1 MNKKRR
7 IPLNPFVLTGYVSPE
22 YFCDRQ
28 KETDKIISALLNGR
42 NITLTSPRRM
52 GKTGLIHHVFHN
64 MQENNDVKCFYVDLY
79 QTDSLELLVKKLADT
94 ILGSLDSTED
104 KIVKN
109 VVSFFKMLRP
119 VVTVD
124 PMTGEPGFKVDVEP
138 GQGEYSLSE
147 IFAYM
152 EQSDYRCFVAFD
164 EFQTIASYADKN
176 VEALLRSHIQRLT
189 NVNFIF
195 SGSQR
200 HVLENMFLSAS
211 RPFYQSTQMMP
222 LGTIDKSAYY
232 AFSSDKMKYNRQSI
246 DEESFDYLYT
256 KLSSHT
262 WYVHTLLNRLY
273 ESGYGTIDKTTVD
286 DIMAEILLEN
296 EGTFQTFLRLV
307 TPIQAKV
314 LYAIASE
321 GTIKEIQGKSFL
333 TKYQLGAASTVK
345 TAVKSL
351 AEKELL
357 LDNNGEYQ
365 IYDRFFGLWLVRN
378 RQD

>member
-1 MNKKRR
+1 MNKKKR

-52 GKTGLIHHVFHN
+52 GKTGLIHHVFRN
-64 MQENNDVKCFYVDLY
+64 MQEDNDVKCFYVDLY

-94 ILGSLDSTED
+94 ILGTLDSTED
-104 KIVKN
+104 TIIKN
-109 VVSFFKMLRP
+109 VISFFKMLRP

-164 EFQTIASYADKN
+164 EFQTIAGYADKN
-176 VEALLRSHIQRLT
+176 VEALLRSYIQRLT

-200 HVLENMFLSAS
+200 HVLENMFASAS

-232 AFSSDKMKYNRQSI
+232 AFSSDMMRNNGQSI
-246 DEESFDYLYT
+246 DEETFDYLYT

-273 ESGYGTIDKTTVD
+273 ETGIETIDKATVD
-286 DIMAEILLEN
+286 DILADILLEN

-314 LYAIASE
+314 LHAVATE
-321 GTIKEIQGKSFL
+321 GTIKEIQGKAFL

-351 AEKELL
+351 VEKELL

-365 IYDRFFGLWLVRN
+365 IYDRFFGLWLV
-378 RQD
+378 

>member
-1 MNKKRR
+1 MNKKKR
-7 IPLNPFVLTGYVSPE
+7 IPLNPFVLTGYVSPD

-64 MQENNDVKCFYVDLY
+64 MQENNDVKCFYVDIY
-79 QTDSLELLVKKLADT
+79 QTDSLELLVKKLADA
-94 ILGSLDSTED
+94 ILETLDSTED

-109 VVSFFKMLRP
+109 VISFFKMLRP
-119 VVTVD
+119 VVTID
-124 PMTGEPGFKVDVEP
+124 PMTGEPGIKVDVER

-164 EFQTIASYADKN
+164 EFQTIDRYADKN

-189 NVNFIF
+189 NAYYQF
-195 SGSQR
+195 SSEKMRKNGQ
-200 HVLENMFLSAS
+200 
-211 RPFYQSTQMMP
+211 
-222 LGTIDKSAYY
+222 TIDG
-232 AFSSDKMKYNRQSI
+232 
-246 DEESFDYLYT
+246 ESFDYLYS

-273 ESGYGTIDKTTVD
+273 ETGLKTIDKSVVD
-286 DIMAEILLEN
+286 EILSDILLEN

-307 TPIQAKV
+307 TPIQARV

-321 GTIKEIQGKSFL
+321 VSIKEIQGKAFL

-351 AEKELL
+351 MEKELL
-357 LDNNGEYQ
+357 IDNNGEYQ
-365 IYDRFFGLWLVRN
+365 IYDRFFGLWLVEN
-378 RQD
+378 GY

>member
-1 MNKKRR
+1 MNKKKR
-7 IPLNPFVLTGYVSPE
+7 IPLNPFVLTGYVSPD

-152 EQSDYRCFVAFD
+152 EKSDYRCFVAFD

-200 HVLENMFLSAS
+200 HVLENMFASAS

-222 LGTIDKSAYY
+222 LGDIDKSAYY
-232 AFSSDKMKYNRQSI
+232 AFSSDMMRNNGQSI
-246 DEESFDYLYT
+246 DEETFDYLYT

-273 ESGYGTIDKTTVD
+273 ESGYETIDKTTVE
-286 DIMAEILLEN
+286 DIMADILLEN

-321 GTIKEIQGKSFL
+321 GTIKEIQGKTFL
-333 TKYQLGAASTVK
+333 TKYRLGAASTVK

-351 AEKELL
+351 VEKELL

-365 IYDRFFGLWLVRN
+365 IYDRFFGIWLIGN
-378 RQD
+378 N

>member
-1 MNKKRR
+1 MNKKKR
-7 IPLNPFVLTGYVSPE
+7 IPLNPFVLTGYVSPD

-42 NITLTSPRRM
+42 NITLASPRRM

-94 ILGSLDSTED
+94 I
-104 KIVKN
+104 
-109 VVSFFKMLRP
+109 
-119 VVTVD
+119 
-124 PMTGEPGFKVDVEP
+124 PGFKVDVEP
-138 GQGEYSLSE
+138 GQAEYSLSE

-164 EFQTIASYADKN
+164 EFQTIAGDADKN
-176 VEALLRSHIQRLT
+176 IEALLRSYIQRLT

-200 HVLENMFLSAS
+200 HVLENMFVSAS

-222 LGTIDKSAYY
+222 LGTIDENAYY
-232 AFSSDKMKYNRQSI
+232 MFSSEKMRKIGQSI
-246 DEESFDYLYT
+246 DRDTFDYIYT

-273 ESGYGTIDKTTVD
+273 ETGYETINKDTVD
-286 DIMAEILLEN
+286 EILSDILLEN

-307 TPIQAKV
+307 TPIQTRV

-321 GTIKEIQGKSFL
+321 GSIKEIQGKAFL

-351 AEKELL
+351 VAKELL

-365 IYDRFFGLWLVRN
+365 LYDRFFGLWLVEN
-378 RQD
+378 GH

>member
-200 HVLENMFLSAS
+200 HVLENMFASAS

-273 ESGYGTIDKTTVD
+273 ESGYGTIDKTTVY

-351 AEKELL
+351 VEKELL

-365 IYDRFFGLWLVRN
+365 IYDRFFGLWLLRN
-378 RQD
+378 RQN

>member
-1 MNKKRR
+1 
-7 IPLNPFVLTGYVSPE
+7 
-22 YFCDRQ
+22 
-28 KETDKIISALLNGR
+28 
-42 NITLTSPRRM
+42 M

-152 EQSDYRCFVAFD
+152 EKSDYRCFVAFD

-200 HVLENMFLSAS
+200 HVLENMFASAS

-222 LGTIDKSAYY
+222 LGDIDKSAYY
-232 AFSSDKMKYNRQSI
+232 AFSSDKMRNNRQSI
-246 DEESFDYLYT
+246 DEETFDYLYT

-273 ESGYGTIDKTTVD
+273 ESGYKTIDKTTVE
-286 DIMAEILLEN
+286 DIMADILLEN

-321 GTIKEIQGKSFL
+321 GTIKEIQGKTFL
-333 TKYQLGAASTVK
+333 TKYRLGAASTVK

-351 AEKELL
+351 VEKELL

-365 IYDRFFGLWLVRN
+365 IYDRFFGIWLIGN
-378 RQD
+378 N

>member
-1 MNKKRR
+1 MNKKKR

-52 GKTGLIHHVFHN
+52 GKTGLIHHVFRN
-64 MQENNDVKCFYVDLY
+64 MQEDNDVKCFYVDLY

-94 ILGSLDSTED
+94 ILGTLDSTED
-104 KIVKN
+104 TIIKN
-109 VVSFFKMLRP
+109 VISFFKMLRP

-164 EFQTIASYADKN
+164 EFQTIAGYADKN
-176 VEALLRSHIQRLT
+176 VEALLRSYIQRLT

-200 HVLENMFLSAS
+200 HVLENMFASAS

-232 AFSSDKMKYNRQSI
+232 AFSSDMMRNNGQSI
-246 DEESFDYLYT
+246 DEETFDYLYT

-273 ESGYGTIDKTTVD
+273 ETGIETIDKATVD
-286 DIMAEILLEN
+286 DILADILLEN

-314 LYAIASE
+314 LHAVAAE
-321 GTIKEIQGKSFL
+321 GTINEIQGKAFL

-351 AEKELL
+351 VGKELL

-365 IYDRFFGLWLVRN
+365 IYDRFFGLWLV
-378 RQD
+378 

>member
-1 MNKKRR
+1 MNKKKR
-7 IPLNPFVLTGYVSPE
+7 IPLNPFVLTGYVSPD

-28 KETDKIISALLNGR
+28 KETDKNISALLNGR

-94 ILGSLDSTED
+94 I
-104 KIVKN
+104 
-109 VVSFFKMLRP
+109 
-119 VVTVD
+119 
-124 PMTGEPGFKVDVEP
+124 PGFKVDVEP
-138 GQGEYSLSE
+138 GQAEYSLSE

-164 EFQTIASYADKN
+164 EFQTIAGYADKN
-176 VEALLRSHIQRLT
+176 VEALLRSYIQRLT

-200 HVLENMFLSAS
+200 HVLENMFVSAS

-222 LGTIDKSAYY
+222 LGTIDENAYY
-232 AFSSDKMKYNRQSI
+232 MFSSEKMRKIGQSI
-246 DEESFDYLYT
+246 DRDTFDYIYT

-273 ESGYGTIDKTTVD
+273 ETGLETINNSIVD
-286 DIMAEILLEN
+286 EILSDILLEN

-307 TPIQAKV
+307 TPIQTRV

-321 GTIKEIQGKSFL
+321 GSIKEIQGKAFL

-351 AEKELL
+351 VEKELL
-357 LDNNGEYQ
+357 IDNNGEYQ
-365 IYDRFFGLWLVRN
+365 LYDRFFGLWLVENVR
-378 RQD
+378 

>member
-1 MNKKRR
+1 MNKKKR

-52 GKTGLIHHVFHN
+52 GKTGLIHHVFRN
-64 MQENNDVKCFYVDLY
+64 MQEDNDVKCFYVDLY

-94 ILGSLDSTED
+94 ILGTLDSTED
-104 KIVKN
+104 TIIKN
-109 VVSFFKMLRP
+109 VISFFKMLRP

-164 EFQTIASYADKN
+164 EFQTIAGYADKN
-176 VEALLRSHIQRLT
+176 VEALLRSYIQRLT

-200 HVLENMFLSAS
+200 HVLENMFASAS

-232 AFSSDKMKYNRQSI
+232 AFSSDMMRNNGQSI
-246 DEESFDYLYT
+246 DEETFDYLYT

-273 ESGYGTIDKTTVD
+273 ETGIETIDKATVD
-286 DIMAEILLEN
+286 DILADILLEN

-314 LYAIASE
+314 LHAVASE
-321 GTIKEIQGKSFL
+321 GTIKEIQGKAFL

-351 AEKELL
+351 VEKELL
-357 LDNNGEYQ
+357 LDNNREYQ
-365 IYDRFFGLWLVRN
+365 IYDRFFGLWLV
-378 RQD
+378 

>member
-1 MNKKRR
+1 MNKKKR

-52 GKTGLIHHVFHN
+52 GKTGLIHHVFRN
-64 MQENNDVKCFYVDLY
+64 MQEDNDVKCFYVDLY

-94 ILGSLDSTED
+94 ILGTLDSTED
-104 KIVKN
+104 TIIKN
-109 VVSFFKMLRP
+109 VISSFKMLRP

-164 EFQTIASYADKN
+164 EFQTIAGYADKN
-176 VEALLRSHIQRLT
+176 VEALLRSYIQRLT

-200 HVLENMFLSAS
+200 HVLENMFASAS

-232 AFSSDKMKYNRQSI
+232 AFSSDMMRNNGQSI
-246 DEESFDYLYT
+246 DEETFDYLYT

-273 ESGYGTIDKTTVD
+273 ETGIETIDKATVD
-286 DIMAEILLEN
+286 DILADILLEN

-314 LYAIASE
+314 LHAVATE
-321 GTIKEIQGKSFL
+321 GTIKEIQGKAFL

-351 AEKELL
+351 VGKELL

-365 IYDRFFGLWLVRN
+365 IYDRFFGLWLV
-378 RQD
+378 

>member
-1 MNKKRR
+1 
-7 IPLNPFVLTGYVSPE
+7 
-22 YFCDRQ
+22 
-28 KETDKIISALLNGR
+28 
-42 NITLTSPRRM
+42 M
-52 GKTGLIHHVFHN
+52 GKTGLIHHVFYN
-64 MQENNDVKCFYVDLY
+64 MQESKDVKCFYVDLY
-79 QTDSLELLVKKLADT
+79 QTDSNELLVKKLADT
-94 ILGSLDSTED
+94 ILGTLDSTED

-119 VVTVD
+119 VVTID

-147 IFAYM
+147 VFAYM
-152 EQSDYRCFVAFD
+152 EQSDYRCIVAFD
-164 EFQTIASYADKN
+164 EFQTIAGYADKN

-195 SGSQR
+195 SDSQR
-200 HVLENMFLSAS
+200 HVLENMFVSAS

-222 LGTIDKSAYY
+222 LGTIDENAYY
-232 AFSSDKMKYNRQSI
+232 VFSSEKMSKNEQSI
-246 DEESFDYLYT
+246 DWDTFDYLYT

-273 ESGYGTIDKTTVD
+273 ETGFETINITIVD
-286 DIMAEILLEN
+286 EILSDILLEN

-307 TPIQAKV
+307 TPVQKRV

-321 GTIKEIQGKSFL
+321 GSIKKIQGKAFL

-345 TAVKSL
+345 TAVESL
-351 AEKELL
+351 VDKELL
-357 LDNNGEYQ
+357 LDNKGEYQ
-365 IYDRFFGLWLVRN
+365 LYDRFFGLWLADN
-378 RQD
+378 G

>member
-1 MNKKRR
+1 MNKKKR

-52 GKTGLIHHVFHN
+52 GKTGLIHHVFRN
-64 MQENNDVKCFYVDLY
+64 MQEDNNVKCFYVDLY

-94 ILGSLDSTED
+94 ILGTLDSTED
-104 KIVKN
+104 TIIKN
-109 VVSFFKMLRP
+109 VISFFKMLRP

-164 EFQTIASYADKN
+164 EFQTIAGYADKN
-176 VEALLRSHIQRLT
+176 VEALLRSYIQRLT

-200 HVLENMFLSAS
+200 HVLENMFASAS

-232 AFSSDKMKYNRQSI
+232 AFSSDMMRNNGQSI
-246 DEESFDYLYT
+246 DEETFDYLYT

-273 ESGYGTIDKTTVD
+273 ETGIETIDKATVD
-286 DIMAEILLEN
+286 DILADILLEN

-314 LYAIASE
+314 LHAVATE
-321 GTIKEIQGKSFL
+321 GTIKEIQGKAFL

-351 AEKELL
+351 VEKELL

-365 IYDRFFGLWLVRN
+365 IYDRFFGLWLV
-378 RQD
+378 

>member
-1 MNKKRR
+1 MNKKKR

-52 GKTGLIHHVFHN
+52 GKTGLIHHVFRN
-64 MQENNDVKCFYVDLY
+64 MQEDNDVKCFYVDLY

-94 ILGSLDSTED
+94 ILGTLDSTED
-104 KIVKN
+104 TIIKN
-109 VVSFFKMLRP
+109 VISSFKMLRP

-164 EFQTIASYADKN
+164 EFQTIAGYADKN
-176 VEALLRSHIQRLT
+176 VEALLRSYIQRLT

-200 HVLENMFLSAS
+200 HVLENMFASAS

-232 AFSSDKMKYNRQSI
+232 AFSSDMMRNNGQSI
-246 DEESFDYLYT
+246 DEETFDYLYT

-273 ESGYGTIDKTTVD
+273 ETGIETIDKATVD
-286 DIMAEILLEN
+286 DILADILLEN

-314 LYAIASE
+314 LHAVATE
-321 GTIKEIQGKSFL
+321 GTIKEIQGKAFL

-351 AEKELL
+351 VGKELL
-357 LDNNGEYQ
+357 LDNNREYQ
-365 IYDRFFGLWLVRN
+365 IYDRFFGLWLV
-378 RQD
+378 

>member
-1 MNKKRR
+1 MNKKKR

-52 GKTGLIHHVFHN
+52 GKTGLIHHVFRN
-64 MQENNDVKCFYVDLY
+64 MQEDNDVKCFYVDLY

-94 ILGSLDSTED
+94 ILGTLDSTED
-104 KIVKN
+104 TIIKN
-109 VVSFFKMLRP
+109 VISFFKMLRP

-164 EFQTIASYADKN
+164 EFQTIAGYADKN
-176 VEALLRSHIQRLT
+176 VEALLRSYIQRLT

-200 HVLENMFLSAS
+200 HVLENMFASAS

-222 LGTIDKSAYY
+222 LGTIDK
-232 AFSSDKMKYNRQSI
+232 
-246 DEESFDYLYT
+246 
-256 KLSSHT
+256 
-262 WYVHTLLNRLY
+262 
-273 ESGYGTIDKTTVD
+273 
-286 DIMAEILLEN
+286 
-296 EGTFQTFLRLV
+296 
-307 TPIQAKV
+307 
-314 LYAIASE
+314 
-321 GTIKEIQGKSFL
+321 
-333 TKYQLGAASTVK
+333 
-345 TAVKSL
+345 
-351 AEKELL
+351 
-357 LDNNGEYQ
+357 
-365 IYDRFFGLWLVRN
+365 
-378 RQD
+378 

>member
-1 MNKKRR
+1 MNKKKR

-94 ILGSLDSTED
+94 IL
-104 KIVKN
+104 
-109 VVSFFKMLRP
+109 
-119 VVTVD
+119 VTVD

-152 EQSDYRCFVAFD
+152 EKSDYRCFVAFD

-200 HVLENMFLSAS
+200 HVLENMFASAS

-222 LGTIDKSAYY
+222 LGDIDKSAYY
-232 AFSSDKMKYNRQSI
+232 AFSSDKMRNNRQSI
-246 DEESFDYLYT
+246 DEETFDYLYT

-273 ESGYGTIDKTTVD
+273 ESGYETIDKTTVE
-286 DIMAEILLEN
+286 DIMADILLEN

-321 GTIKEIQGKSFL
+321 GTIKEIQGKTFL
-333 TKYQLGAASTVK
+333 TKYRLGAASTVK

-351 AEKELL
+351 VEKELL

-365 IYDRFFGLWLVRN
+365 IYDRFFGLWLFRN
-378 RQD
+378 RQN

>member
-1 MNKKRR
+1 MNKKKR

-52 GKTGLIHHVFHN
+52 GKTGLIHHVFRN
-64 MQENNDVKCFYVDLY
+64 MQEDNDVKCFYVDLY

-94 ILGSLDSTED
+94 ILGTLDSTED
-104 KIVKN
+104 TIIKN
-109 VVSFFKMLRP
+109 VISFFKMLRP

-164 EFQTIASYADKN
+164 EFQTIAGYADKN
-176 VEALLRSHIQRLT
+176 VEALLRSYIQRLT

-200 HVLENMFLSAS
+200 HVLENMFASAS

-232 AFSSDKMKYNRQSI
+232 AFSSDKMRNNGQSI
-246 DEESFDYLYT
+246 DEETFDYLYT

-273 ESGYGTIDKTTVD
+273 ETGIETIDKATVD
-286 DIMAEILLEN
+286 DILADILLEN

-314 LYAIASE
+314 LHAVATE
-321 GTIKEIQGKSFL
+321 GTIKEIQGKAFL

-351 AEKELL
+351 VGKELL

-365 IYDRFFGLWLVRN
+365 IYDRFFGLWLV
-378 RQD
+378 

>member
-1 MNKKRR
+1 MNKKKR
-7 IPLNPFVLTGYVSPE
+7 IPLNPFVLTGYVSPD

-94 ILGSLDSTED
+94 I
-104 KIVKN
+104 
-109 VVSFFKMLRP
+109 
-119 VVTVD
+119 
-124 PMTGEPGFKVDVEP
+124 PGFKVDVEP
-138 GQGEYSLSE
+138 GQAEYSLSE

-164 EFQTIASYADKN
+164 EFQTIAGYADKN
-176 VEALLRSHIQRLT
+176 VEALLRSYIQRLT

-200 HVLENMFLSAS
+200 HVLENMFVSAS

-222 LGTIDKSAYY
+222 LGTIDENAYY
-232 AFSSDKMKYNRQSI
+232 MFSSEKMRKIGQSI
-246 DEESFDYLYT
+246 DRDTFDYIYT

-273 ESGYGTIDKTTVD
+273 ETGYETINKDTVD
-286 DIMAEILLEN
+286 EILSDILLEN
-296 EGTFQTFLRLV
+296 EGSFQTFLRLV
-307 TPIQAKV
+307 TPIQTRV

-321 GTIKEIQGKSFL
+321 GSIKEIQGKAFL

>member
-200 HVLENMFLSAS
+200 HVLENMFASAS

-273 ESGYGTIDKTTVD
+273 ETGYGTIDKTTVD

>member
-1 MNKKRR
+1 MNKKKR

-52 GKTGLIHHVFHN
+52 GKTGLIHHVFRN
-64 MQENNDVKCFYVDLY
+64 MQEDNDVKCFYVDLY

-94 ILGSLDSTED
+94 ILGTLDSTED
-104 KIVKN
+104 TIIKN
-109 VVSFFKMLRP
+109 VISFFKMLRP

-164 EFQTIASYADKN
+164 EFQTIARYADKN
-176 VEALLRSHIQRLT
+176 VEALLRSYIQRLT

-200 HVLENMFLSAS
+200 HVLENMFASAS

-232 AFSSDKMKYNRQSI
+232 AFSSDMMRNNGQSI
-246 DEESFDYLYT
+246 DEETFDYLYT

-273 ESGYGTIDKTTVD
+273 ETGIETIDKATVD
-286 DIMAEILLEN
+286 DILADILLEN

-314 LYAIASE
+314 LHAVATE
-321 GTIKEIQGKSFL
+321 GTIKEIQGKAFL

-351 AEKELL
+351 VGKELL

-365 IYDRFFGLWLVRN
+365 IYDRFFGLWLV
-378 RQD
+378 

>member
-1 MNKKRR
+1 MNKKKR

-52 GKTGLIHHVFHN
+52 GKTGLIHHVFRN
-64 MQENNDVKCFYVDLY
+64 MQEDNDVKCFYVDLY

-94 ILGSLDSTED
+94 ILGTLDSTED
-104 KIVKN
+104 TIIKN
-109 VVSFFKMLRP
+109 VIAFFKMLRP

-164 EFQTIASYADKN
+164 EFQTIAGYADKN
-176 VEALLRSHIQRLT
+176 VEALLRSYIQRLT

-200 HVLENMFLSAS
+200 HVLENMFASAS

-232 AFSSDKMKYNRQSI
+232 AFSSDMMRNNGQSI
-246 DEESFDYLYT
+246 DEETFDYLYT

-273 ESGYGTIDKTTVD
+273 ETGIETIDKATVD
-286 DIMAEILLEN
+286 DILADILLEN

-314 LYAIASE
+314 LHAVATE
-321 GTIKEIQGKSFL
+321 GTIKEIQGKAFL

-351 AEKELL
+351 VGKELL

-365 IYDRFFGLWLVRN
+365 IYDRFFGLWLV
-378 RQD
+378 

>member
-1 MNKKRR
+1 MNKKKR

-52 GKTGLIHHVFHN
+52 GKTGLIHHVFRN
-64 MQENNDVKCFYVDLY
+64 MQEDNDVKCFYVDLY

-94 ILGSLDSTED
+94 
-104 KIVKN
+104 
-109 VVSFFKMLRP
+109 
-119 VVTVD
+119 
-124 PMTGEPGFKVDVEP
+124 MTGEPGFKVDVEP

-164 EFQTIASYADKN
+164 EFQTIAGYADKN
-176 VEALLRSHIQRLT
+176 VEALLRSYIQRLT

-200 HVLENMFLSAS
+200 HVLENMFASAS

-232 AFSSDKMKYNRQSI
+232 AFSSDMMRNNGQSI
-246 DEESFDYLYT
+246 DEETFDYLYT

-273 ESGYGTIDKTTVD
+273 ETGIETIDKATVD
-286 DIMAEILLEN
+286 DILADILLEN

-314 LYAIASE
+314 LHAVATE
-321 GTIKEIQGKSFL
+321 GTIKEIQGKAFL

-351 AEKELL
+351 VEKELL
-357 LDNNGEYQ
+357 LDNNREYQ
-365 IYDRFFGLWLVRN
+365 IYDRFFGLWLV
-378 RQD
+378 

>member
-1 MNKKRR
+1 MNKKKR
-7 IPLNPFVLTGYVSPE
+7 IPLNPFVLTGYVSPD

-94 ILGSLDSTED
+94 I
-104 KIVKN
+104 
-109 VVSFFKMLRP
+109 
-119 VVTVD
+119 
-124 PMTGEPGFKVDVEP
+124 PGFKVDVEP
-138 GQGEYSLSE
+138 GQAEYSLSE

-164 EFQTIASYADKN
+164 EFQTIAGYADKN
-176 VEALLRSHIQRLT
+176 VEALLRSYIQRLT

-195 SGSQR
+195 SGSHR
-200 HVLENMFLSAS
+200 HVLENMFVSAS

-222 LGTIDKSAYY
+222 LGTIDENAYY
-232 AFSSDKMKYNRQSI
+232 MFSSEKMRKIGQSI
-246 DEESFDYLYT
+246 DRDTFDYIYT

-273 ESGYGTIDKTTVD
+273 ETGLETINNSIVD
-286 DIMAEILLEN
+286 EILSDILLEN

-307 TPIQAKV
+307 TPIQTRV

-321 GTIKEIQGKSFL
+321 GSIKEIQGKAFL

-351 AEKELL
+351 VEKELL
-357 LDNNGEYQ
+357 IDNNGEYQ
-365 IYDRFFGLWLVRN
+365 LYDRFFGLWLVENVR
-378 RQD
+378 

>member
-1 MNKKRR
+1 MNKKKR

-52 GKTGLIHHVFHN
+52 GKTGLIHHVFRN
-64 MQENNDVKCFYVDLY
+64 MQEDNDVKCFYVDLY

-94 ILGSLDSTED
+94 ILGTLDSTED
-104 KIVKN
+104 TIIKN
-109 VVSFFKMLRP
+109 VISFFKMLRP

-164 EFQTIASYADKN
+164 EFQTIAGYADKN
-176 VEALLRSHIQRLT
+176 VEALLRSYIQRLT

-200 HVLENMFLSAS
+200 HVLENMFASAS

-232 AFSSDKMKYNRQSI
+232 AFSSDMMRNNGQSI
-246 DEESFDYLYT
+246 DEETFDYLYT

-273 ESGYGTIDKTTVD
+273 ETGIETIDKATVD
-286 DIMAEILLEN
+286 DILADILLEN
-296 EGTFQTFLRLV
+296 EGTFQTFLRLI

-314 LYAIASE
+314 LHAVATE
-321 GTIKEIQGKSFL
+321 GTIKEIQGKAFL

-351 AEKELL
+351 VGKELL

-365 IYDRFFGLWLVRN
+365 IYDRFFGLWLV
-378 RQD
+378 

>member
-1 MNKKRR
+1 MNKKKR

-52 GKTGLIHHVFHN
+52 GKTGLIHHVFRN
-64 MQENNDVKCFYVDLY
+64 MQEDNDVKCFYVDLY

-94 ILGSLDSTED
+94 ILGTLDSTED
-104 KIVKN
+104 TIIKN
-109 VVSFFKMLRP
+109 VISFFKMLRP

-164 EFQTIASYADKN
+164 EFQTIAGYADKN
-176 VEALLRSHIQRLT
+176 VEALLRSYIQRLT

-200 HVLENMFLSAS
+200 HVLENMFASAS

-232 AFSSDKMKYNRQSI
+232 AFSSDMMRNNGQSI
-246 DEESFDYLYT
+246 DEETFDYLYT

-273 ESGYGTIDKTTVD
+273 ETGIETIDKATVD
-286 DIMAEILLEN
+286 DILADILLEN

-314 LYAIASE
+314 LHAVATE
-321 GTIKEIQGKSFL
+321 GTIKEIQGKAFL

-351 AEKELL
+351 VEKELL
-357 LDNNGEYQ
+357 LDNNREYQ
-365 IYDRFFGLWLVRN
+365 IYDRFFGLWLV
-378 RQD
+378 

>member
-1 MNKKRR
+1 MNKKKR
-7 IPLNPFVLTGYVSPE
+7 IPLNPFVLTGYVSPD

-64 MQENNDVKCFYVDLY
+64 IQENNDVKCFYVDLY

-94 ILGSLDSTED
+94 I
-104 KIVKN
+104 
-109 VVSFFKMLRP
+109 
-119 VVTVD
+119 
-124 PMTGEPGFKVDVEP
+124 PGFKVDVEP
-138 GQGEYSLSE
+138 GQAEYSLSE

-164 EFQTIASYADKN
+164 EFQTIAGYADKN
-176 VEALLRSHIQRLT
+176 VEALLRSYIQRLT

-200 HVLENMFLSAS
+200 HVLENMFVSAS

-222 LGTIDKSAYY
+222 LGTIDENAYY
-232 AFSSDKMKYNRQSI
+232 MFSSEKMRQNGQSI
-246 DEESFDYLYT
+246 DRDTFDYIYT

-273 ESGYGTIDKTTVD
+273 ETGLETINKSIVD
-286 DIMAEILLEN
+286 EILSDILLEN

-307 TPIQAKV
+307 TPIQTRV

-321 GTIKEIQGKSFL
+321 GSIKEIQGKAFL

-345 TAVKSL
+345 TSVKSL
-351 AEKELL
+351 VEKELL
-357 LDNNGEYQ
+357 IDNNGEYQ
-365 IYDRFFGLWLVRN
+365 LYDRFFGLWLVENVR
-378 RQD
+378 

>member
-1 MNKKRR
+1 M
-7 IPLNPFVLTGYVSPE
+7 
-22 YFCDRQ
+22 
-28 KETDKIISALLNGR
+28 
-42 NITLTSPRRM
+42 
-52 GKTGLIHHVFHN
+52 
-64 MQENNDVKCFYVDLY
+64 
-79 QTDSLELLVKKLADT
+79 
-94 ILGSLDSTED
+94 TED
-104 KIVKN
+104 KVVKN

-119 VVTVD
+119 VVTID

-164 EFQTIASYADKN
+164 EFQTIAGYADKN
-176 VEALLRSHIQRLT
+176 VEALLRSYIQRLT

-200 HVLENMFLSAS
+200 HVLENMFVSAS
-211 RPFYQSTQMMP
+211 RPFYQSTQM
-222 LGTIDKSAYY
+222 
-232 AFSSDKMKYNRQSI
+232 
-246 DEESFDYLYT
+246 
-256 KLSSHT
+256 
-262 WYVHTLLNRLY
+262 YVHTLLNRLY
-273 ESGYGTIDKTTVD
+273 ETGYETINKDTVD
-286 DIMAEILLEN
+286 EILSDILLEN

-307 TPIQAKV
+307 TPIQTRV

-321 GTIKEIQGKSFL
+321 GSIKEIQGKAFL

-351 AEKELL
+351 VDKELL

-365 IYDRFFGLWLVRN
+365 LYDRFFGLWLVENVR
-378 RQD
+378 

>member
-124 PMTGEPGFKVDVEP
+124 PITGEPGFKVDVEP

-164 EFQTIASYADKN
+164 EFQTIASYSDKN

-200 HVLENMFLSAS
+200 HVLENMFASAS
-211 RPFYQSTQMMP
+211 RPFDQSIQMMP
-222 LGTIDKSAYY
+222 LGDIDKSAYY

-262 WYVHTLLNRLY
+262 WYVHTILNRLY

>member
-200 HVLENMFLSAS
+200 HVLENMFASAS

-273 ESGYGTIDKTTVD
+273 ESGYKTIDKTTVE

>member
-1 MNKKRR
+1 MNKKKR

-52 GKTGLIHHVFHN
+52 GKTGLIHHVFRN
-64 MQENNDVKCFYVDLY
+64 MQEDNDVKCFYVDLY

-94 ILGSLDSTED
+94 ILGTLDSTED
-104 KIVKN
+104 TIIKN
-109 VVSFFKMLRP
+109 VISFFKMLRP

-164 EFQTIASYADKN
+164 EFQTIAGYADKN
-176 VEALLRSHIQRLT
+176 VEALLRSYIQRLT

-200 HVLENMFLSAS
+200 HVLENMFASAS

-232 AFSSDKMKYNRQSI
+232 AFSSDMMRNNGQSI
-246 DEESFDYLYT
+246 DEETFDYLYT

-273 ESGYGTIDKTTVD
+273 ETGIETIDKATVD
-286 DIMAEILLEN
+286 DILADILLEN

-314 LYAIASE
+314 LHAVATE
-321 GTIKEIQGKSFL
+321 GTIKEIQGKAFL

-351 AEKELL
+351 VGKELL

-365 IYDRFFGLWLVRN
+365 IYDRFFGIWLV
-378 RQD
+378 

>member
-1 MNKKRR
+1 MNKKKR

-52 GKTGLIHHVFHN
+52 GKTGLIHHVFRN
-64 MQENNDVKCFYVDLY
+64 MQEDNDVKCFYVDLY

-94 ILGSLDSTED
+94 ILGTLDSTED
-104 KIVKN
+104 TIIKN
-109 VVSFFKMLRP
+109 VISFFKMLRP

-164 EFQTIASYADKN
+164 EFQTIAGYADKN

-200 HVLENMFLSAS
+200 HVLENMFASAS

-351 AEKELL
+351 VEKELL

-365 IYDRFFGLWLVRN
+365 IYDRFFVIWLV
-378 RQD
+378 

>member
-1 MNKKRR
+1 MNKKKR
-7 IPLNPFVLTGYVSPE
+7 IPLNPFVLTGYVSPD

-28 KETDKIISALLNGR
+28 KEADKIISALLNGR

-94 ILGSLDSTED
+94 I
-104 KIVKN
+104 
-109 VVSFFKMLRP
+109 
-119 VVTVD
+119 
-124 PMTGEPGFKVDVEP
+124 PGFKVDVEP
-138 GQGEYSLSE
+138 GQAEYSLSE

-164 EFQTIASYADKN
+164 EFQTIAGYADKN
-176 VEALLRSHIQRLT
+176 VEALLRSYIQRLT

-200 HVLENMFLSAS
+200 HVLENMFVSAS

-222 LGTIDKSAYY
+222 LGTIDENAYY
-232 AFSSDKMKYNRQSI
+232 MFSSEKMRKIGQSI
-246 DEESFDYLYT
+246 DRDTFDYIYT

-273 ESGYGTIDKTTVD
+273 ETGYETINKDTVD
-286 DIMAEILLEN
+286 EILSDILLEN

-307 TPIQAKV
+307 TPIQTRV

-321 GTIKEIQGKSFL
+321 GSIKEIQGKAFL

-351 AEKELL
+351 VDKELL

-365 IYDRFFGLWLVRN
+365 LYDRFFGLWLVENVR
-378 RQD
+378 

>member
-200 HVLENMFLSAS
+200 HVLENMFASAS

-273 ESGYGTIDKTTVD
+273 ETDYGTIDKTTVD

>member
-164 EFQTIASYADKN
+164 EFQTIASYSDKN

-200 HVLENMFLSAS
+200 HVLENMFASAS

-273 ESGYGTIDKTTVD
+273 ETGYGTIDKTTVD

>member
-1 MNKKRR
+1 MNKKKR

-22 YFCDRQ
+22 YFCDRK

-152 EQSDYRCFVAFD
+152 EKSDYRCFVAFD

-200 HVLENMFLSAS
+200 HILENMFASAS

-222 LGTIDKSAYY
+222 LGDIDKSAYY
-232 AFSSDKMKYNRQSI
+232 AFSSDKMRNNRQSI
-246 DEESFDYLYT
+246 DEETFDYLYT

-273 ESGYGTIDKTTVD
+273 ESGYETIDKTTVE
-286 DIMAEILLEN
+286 DIMADILLEN

-321 GTIKEIQGKSFL
+321 GKIKEIQGKTFL
-333 TKYQLGAASTVK
+333 TRYRLGAASTVK

-351 AEKELL
+351 VEKELL

-365 IYDRFFGLWLVRN
+365 IYDRFFGLWLFRN
-378 RQD
+378 RQN